1 MQARLLDSI
10 LLPRPHAFKLYILYI
25 FLSIGNSSFY
35 TFLSTFLLMFMRHVT
50 KALRCNIGLSKK
62 SCPDNIA
69 TGTAFFIFYF
79 ASESSDLENAFEYS
93 SSKSSV
99 SISASVSSSSSANA
113 SSAAFT
119 ASSASSD
126 SSKSSEGSIVSSPA
140 VSVSSSEKSTISDC
154 C

>member
-79 ASESSDLENAFEYS
+79 ASESSDLENAFKYS

-99 SISASVSSSSSANA
+99 SVSASV
-113 SSAAFT
+113 
-119 ASSASSD
+119 SSASSD
-126 SSKSSEGSIVSSPA
+126 SSKSSESSIVSSPA

-154 C
+154 

>member
-62 SCPDNIA
+62 SCPDSIA

-79 ASESSDLENAFEYS
+79 ASESSE
-93 SSKSSV
+93 

-126 SSKSSEGSIVSSPA
+126 SSKSSESSIVSSPA

-154 C
+154 

>member
-62 SCPDNIA
+62 SCPDSIA
-69 TGTAFFIFYF
+69 TGTAFFRSYF
-79 ASESSDLENAFEYS
+79 ASESSDLENAFKYS

-99 SISASVSSSSSANA
+99 SISALYHHHHLQMLPQLPLQPRLHHQTHQNPQKAR
-113 SSAAFT
+113 
-119 ASSASSD
+119 
-126 SSKSSEGSIVSSPA
+126 
-140 VSVSSSEKSTISDC
+140 
-154 C
+154 

>member
-25 FLSIGNSSFY
+25 FLSIGISSFY
-35 TFLSTFLLMFMRHVT
+35 TFLSTFLLMFMRHVK
-50 KALRCNIGLSKK
+50 KALRCSIDLYKK
-62 SCPDNIA
+62 SCPDSIA

-79 ASESSDLENAFEYS
+79 ASESSDLENAFKYS

-99 SISASVSSSSSANA
+99 SISASVSSSSANA

-126 SSKSSEGSIVSSPA
+126 SSKSSESSIV
-140 VSVSSSEKSTISDC
+140 
-154 C
+154 

>member
-10 LLPRPHAFKLYILYI
+10 LLPRPHALKLYILYI

-62 SCPDNIA
+62 SCPDSIA

-79 ASESSDLENAFEYS
+79 ASESSDLENAFKYS

-99 SISASVSSSSSANA
+99 SISASVSSSANA

-126 SSKSSEGSIVSSPA
+126 SSKSSESSIVSSPA
-140 VSVSSSEKSTISDC
+140 VSV
-154 C
+154 

>member
-62 SCPDNIA
+62 SCPDSIA

-79 ASESSDLENAFEYS
+79 ASESSDLENAFKYS

-99 SISASVSSSSSANA
+99 SISASVIIIHHLQMLPQLPLQPRLHHQ
-113 SSAAFT
+113 T
-119 ASSASSD
+119 HH
-126 SSKSSEGSIVSSPA
+126 KSSESS
-140 VSVSSSEKSTISDC
+140 
-154 C
+154 